1 MGAPRARCK
10 GALVPVRAEAVV
22 ALGVLAASALWVP
35 ETLPDL
41 PLCPFR
47 ALLDLPCPGCGLT
60 RAFTCIAHGRWAEA
74 WAYNALAFPLF
85 GVTAL
90 LLLPG
95 ARPRA
100 ARALSALGTRGAVLL
115 FAAAWMWNLARIAG
129 G

>member
-1 MGAPRARCK
+1 MGARVSRCDAP
-10 GALVPVRAEAVV
+10 GVAVRAEAVV

-35 ETLPDL
+35 ETLPDI
-41 PLCPFR
+41 PLCPLR
-47 ALLDLPCPGCGLT
+47 ALVDLPCPGCGLT

-85 GVTAL
+85 AATLA

-100 ARALSALGTRGAVLL
+100 ERVLSALGTRGAALL
-115 FAAAWMWNLARIAG
+115 FAAAWVWNLARIVG
-129 G
+129 S

>member
-1 MGAPRARCK
+1 M
-10 GALVPVRAEAVV
+10 PVRGEAVV
-22 ALGVLAASALWVP
+22 ALGVLVASALWVP
-35 ETLPDL
+35 ETLPDI
-41 PLCPFR
+41 PLCPLR
-47 ALLDLPCPGCGLT
+47 ALLDVPCPGCGLT

-85 GVTAL
+85 AATIA

-100 ARALSALGTRGAVLL
+100 LRLSRALGARGAVLL
-115 FAAAWMWNLARIAG
+115 LGAAWAWNIVRIAG